1 MEPASPAIDWL
12 ARVVTKW
19 WLKRRANWALLLN
32 RRQQAIAALRQMLHV
47 DPRDVYA
54 RSVIGNLYAQQGE
67 QAAAIN
73 EFRELVAI
81 HPEHADSWFNLGF
94 LHDQRDE
101 LNDAERSFRR
111 ALELNPALDRAWY
124 GLGLVLIRE
133 GTPAGSDRDASAQH
147 KATAL

>member
-1 MEPASPAIDWL
+1 M
-12 ARVVTKW
+12 
-19 WLKRRANWALLLN
+19 
-32 RRQQAIAALRQMLHV
+32 
-47 DPRDVYA
+47 
-54 RSVIGNLYAQQGE
+54 GE

-101 LNDAERSFRR
+101 LIDAERSFRR

-124 GLGLVLIRE
+124 GLGLVLIPE
-133 GTPAGSDRDASAQH
+133 GTPAGSDRDASTQH